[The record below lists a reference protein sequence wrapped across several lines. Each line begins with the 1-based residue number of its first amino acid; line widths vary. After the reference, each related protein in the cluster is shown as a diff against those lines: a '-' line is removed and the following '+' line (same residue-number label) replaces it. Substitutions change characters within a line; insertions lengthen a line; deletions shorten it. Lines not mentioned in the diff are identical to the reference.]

1 MLKTTNIKRMTLRF
15 IRMHCKTYTH
25 RTIKSKGL
33 PTIFHHLC
41 STGVNYL
48 HECPVEP
55 KLPIYLV
62 VGGCFGIIK
71 LLFLLWK
78 QVKRHKEDLGD
89 LHDDIDLL
97 TMTRM
102 TNIALNIFHCVWFA
116 FGHYWVFNI
125 WKPHF
130 RAPLHEPRN
139 WCDETVFMFS
149 FYQLII
155 CHTVIAILVAAS
167 TVMCCCFVCVKCLI
181 ADAKR

>member
-1 MLKTTNIKRMTLRF
+1 MPTPPPSEKALYESTVVWADGEDPDQTFSVLG
-15 IRMHCKTYTH
+15 
-25 RTIKSKGL
+25 GL
-33 PTIFHHLC
+33 C
-41 STGVNYL
+41 VNYL

-62 VGGCFGIIK
+62 VGGCFGIVK

-78 QVKRHKEDLGD
+78 QIKRHKEDLGD

-116 FGHYWVFNI
+116 FGHYWVFHI

-130 RAPLHEPRN
+130 VAPLHEPRN

-149 FYQLII
+149 FWQLII
-155 CHTVIAILVAAS
+155 CHVVLAILLALSA
-167 TVMCCCFVCVKCLI
+167 VMCCCFVCVKCVI